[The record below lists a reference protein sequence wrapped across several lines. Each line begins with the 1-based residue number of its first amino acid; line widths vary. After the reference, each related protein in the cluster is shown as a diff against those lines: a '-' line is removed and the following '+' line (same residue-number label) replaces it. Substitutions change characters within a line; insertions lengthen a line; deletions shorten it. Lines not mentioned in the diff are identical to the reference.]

1 MQNLKCKIKK
11 IITSPGNYISY
22 KFTFC
27 NLIVRLCSLQAF
39 AICNIINFS
48 DITDKHYFV
57 STDWMVFTIEKCCTN
72 RHSNKRF
79 MEKKVLIEKE
89 NYLYFNR
96 LNSYL

>member
-11 IITSPGNYISY
+11 IITSLGNYISY

-48 DITDKHYFV
+48 DITDKHYIVSVRNVRVLSRIFV
-57 STDWMVFTIEKCCTN
+57 FEAN
-72 RHSNKRF
+72 
-79 MEKKVLIEKE
+79 EVLKIKS
-89 NYLYFNR
+89 LH
-96 LNSYL
+96 L